1 MVHKTVLEALERL
14 LFSVFK
20 KTVEISSL
28 LETAK
33 EELRYGEK
41 SRTCDAVQGLAEEYF
56 KFKQDVRNGKLGKTA
71 KFWIQYADLI
81 WNILHLQRA
90 TKAND
95 LDLHISSLEK
105 MCPLLFSMD
114 HQNYAHYLTC
124 YILLLLNLDI
134 SHPGAKDLLKK
145 RGFSVGR
152 STFPA
157 SRVPIDQMIEHCN
170 KDAKGN
176 GGVVG
181 ISQNHSAYQR

>member
-14 LFSVFK
+14 FFSVFK

-71 KFWIQYADLI
+71 KFWIWIQYADLI

-90 TKAND
+90 TK
-95 LDLHISSLEK
+95 
-105 MCPLLFSMD
+105 
-114 HQNYAHYLTC
+114 
-124 YILLLLNLDI
+124 
-134 SHPGAKDLLKK
+134 
-145 RGFSVGR
+145 
-152 STFPA
+152 
-157 SRVPIDQMIEHCN
+157 QMT
-170 KDAKGN
+170 
-176 GGVVG
+176 
-181 ISQNHSAYQR
+181 